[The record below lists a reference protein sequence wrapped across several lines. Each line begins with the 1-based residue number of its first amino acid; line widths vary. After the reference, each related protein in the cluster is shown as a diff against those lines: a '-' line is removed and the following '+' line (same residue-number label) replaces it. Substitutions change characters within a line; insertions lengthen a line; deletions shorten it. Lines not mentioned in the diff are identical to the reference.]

1 MRQKIRGRP
10 RTLRVDS
17 DAVRRV
23 LIEEIGLTGGQAA
36 AFVAV
41 TAGGRMTAPQIAEA
55 AGIPGGGAEA
65 VAESLVSAGAFI
77 EMPGGAYEAMHPRFT
92 AVNMYRRA
100 CERSGRPFGR
110 NNAVDMVGAA
120 LEDAYDAA
128 RAPGGA

>member
-1 MRQKIRGRP
+1 M
-10 RTLRVDS
+10 DS

-23 LIEEIGLTGGQAA
+23 LIEEIGLAGEQAA

-41 TAGGRMTAPQIAEA
+41 TSGGRMTAAQIAEA
-55 AGIPGGGAEA
+55 AGIPGGSAEA
-65 VAESLVSAGAFI
+65 VAESLVAAGAFI

-120 LEDAYDAA
+120 LEDSYDAA

>member
-1 MRQKIRGRP
+1 M
-10 RTLRVDS
+10 DS

-23 LIEEIGLTGGQAA
+23 LIEEIGLTGEQTA

-41 TAGGRMTAPQIAEA
+41 TSGGRMTAAQIAEA
-55 AGIPGGGAEA
+55 AGIPCGGAEA
-65 VAESLVSAGAFI
+65 VAESLVAAGAFI

-128 RAPGGA
+128 RAPGGP

>member
-1 MRQKIRGRP
+1 M
-10 RTLRVDS
+10 DA
-17 DAVRRV
+17 DAVRRI
-23 LIEEIGLTGGQAA
+23 LIEEIGLSGEQAA

-55 AGIPGGGAEA
+55 AGISGGGGTAAA
-65 VAESLVSAGAFI
+65 VAESLVAAGAFI
-77 EMPGGAYEAMHPRFT
+77 DMPGGAYEAMHPRFT

-110 NNAVDMVGAA
+110 NNAVDAVGAA

-128 RAPGGA
+128 RAPGGR